1 MLNLPYYKDLRAVNL
16 LNDDETQ
23 EIIKIVWATGYC
35 GGGMRGARRG
45 REGESGRRGR
55 EGKGKAGVLVVGS
68 GVRGAWDCA
77 QGRRVCGLGEAPGA
91 VTLAGRDAGRM
102 KALALRR
109 WGGAKAGAKKAS
121 EKVENLLAIVK
132 GFR

>member
-45 REGESGRRGR
+45 REGESGRVGY
-55 EGKGKAGVLVVGS
+55 GVR
-68 GVRGAWDCA
+68 VRGAWNCA
-77 QGRRVCGLGEAPGA
+77 QGRKACGLGEAPGA